1 MNYDDKFTKQF
12 EDKFQ
17 KNLELIRSMPPE
29 VLVTVNENLLI
40 IKEAIDE
47 IKANPNKSDDDMVKL
62 KGLVNDLLVLKT
74 QIEDM
79 QLILGESIYR
89 QSLAYFE
96 NVKRL
101 AQEGDKKAEEIYND
115 LKQYFEK
122 FDSN

>member
-1 MNYDDKFTKQF
+1 
-12 EDKFQ
+12 
-17 KNLELIRSMPPE
+17 
-29 VLVTVNENLLI
+29 
-40 IKEAIDE
+40 
-47 IKANPNKSDDDMVKL
+47 MVKL

-101 AQEGDKKAEEIYND
+101 AKEGDKKAEEIYND